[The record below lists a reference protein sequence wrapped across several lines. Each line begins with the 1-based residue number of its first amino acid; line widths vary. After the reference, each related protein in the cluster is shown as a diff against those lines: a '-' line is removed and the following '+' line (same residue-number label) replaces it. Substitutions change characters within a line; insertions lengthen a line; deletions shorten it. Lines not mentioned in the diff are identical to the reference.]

1 MNRILRIGMLLC
13 SFLLASVG
21 WAMAQ
26 EGERGGGTT
35 GITTLDEL
43 KNAINSNATEIT
55 LGGDIKDISEA
66 ITISRALTLDSN
78 GNTISGSVSNGA
90 LLEITGTG
98 TVTIKNLTVANNT
111 EDGGSEIY
119 VGTNPDTSTE
129 FPATAASFE
138 NIKLSGTSEV
148 GIAAEYHVNISIKNV
163 QETSPHQMGVML
175 QGSDEQLKASLTIEG
190 TENKFDKCVMPVV
203 LNYSGDVTVEGS
215 NFTELPLPKSEEGE
229 VESKAWTDR
238 YNSTD
243 KSYKITLQDRD
254 QKVVLMELQLIADL
268 VENGSDIEKLIF
280 GAGTLD
286 LTSWSPDGVFTI
298 NSSLAIEGAGSN
310 PENGGT
316 KIVGQIDIVS
326 PDEKEN
332 TPSSKAIVFK
342 NLAIEGNTGTNGL
355 LNVMTANVDL
365 LLEGVTLV
373 SIRRNTHCTS

>member
-1 MNRILRIGMLLC
+1 MLLC

-26 EGERGGGTT
+26 EGESGGGTT

-175 QGSDEQLKASLTIEG
+175 QGSDEQLKAS
-190 TENKFDKCVMPVV
+190 
-203 LNYSGDVTVEGS
+203 
-215 NFTELPLPKSEEGE
+215 
-229 VESKAWTDR
+229 
-238 YNSTD
+238 
-243 KSYKITLQDRD
+243 
-254 QKVVLMELQLIADL
+254 
-268 VENGSDIEKLIF
+268 
-280 GAGTLD
+280 
-286 LTSWSPDGVFTI
+286 
-298 NSSLAIEGAGSN
+298 
-310 PENGGT
+310 
-316 KIVGQIDIVS
+316 
-326 PDEKEN
+326 
-332 TPSSKAIVFK
+332 
-342 NLAIEGNTGTNGL
+342 
-355 LNVMTANVDL
+355 
-365 LLEGVTLV
+365 
-373 SIRRNTHCTS
+373 

>member
-1 MNRILRIGMLLC
+1 MKRILRIGMLLC

-26 EGERGGGTT
+26 EGESGGGTT

-66 ITISRALTLDSN
+66 ITISRALTLDGN

-286 LTSWSPDGVFTI
+286 LT
-298 NSSLAIEGAGSN
+298 
-310 PENGGT
+310 
-316 KIVGQIDIVS
+316 
-326 PDEKEN
+326 
-332 TPSSKAIVFK
+332 
-342 NLAIEGNTGTNGL
+342 
-355 LNVMTANVDL
+355 
-365 LLEGVTLV
+365 
-373 SIRRNTHCTS
+373 

>member
-1 MNRILRIGMLLC
+1 MKRILRIGMLLC

-26 EGERGGGTT
+26 EGESGGGTT

-66 ITISRALTLDSN
+66 ITISRALTLDGN

-175 QGSDEQLKASLTIEG
+175 QGSDELLKASLTIEG

-254 QKVVLMELQLIADL
+254 
-268 VENGSDIEKLIF
+268 
-280 GAGTLD
+280 
-286 LTSWSPDGVFTI
+286 
-298 NSSLAIEGAGSN
+298 
-310 PENGGT
+310 
-316 KIVGQIDIVS
+316 
-326 PDEKEN
+326 
-332 TPSSKAIVFK
+332 
-342 NLAIEGNTGTNGL
+342 
-355 LNVMTANVDL
+355 
-365 LLEGVTLV
+365 
-373 SIRRNTHCTS
+373 